1 MLIEFRFKNYR
12 SFRDEAVLSMAATG
26 LGSFKKSLI
35 PWSSTTKLL
44 PAIAIYGK
52 NGGGKSNVIR
62 AFWLAVQFIRNAQRT
77 QHESS
82 TIPVNPFAL
91 NDYSKDEPTSFDFE
105 YTINGIKYW
114 YGFSATR
121 EKIIAEYLYHAP
133 KKQRALIFNRTGQ
146 AFSFTEDPSKRKMI
160 GEMVAENQLFF
171 SVACTMN
178 DAPCIAAMRWFRDQ
192 IFFSR
197 DYSDIPKQLLEYSED
212 KNMLKAIS
220 DYAKAADLGIQDMQF
235 EFDSKELRDD
245 TALPSN
251 LPVGIKAA
259 LVQFMHALSENSV
272 AGEARLKM
280 GAVSAKASHQG
291 KKRDGQ
297 TASYLLELSDESDGT
312 RKLMALAPA
321 IESALQTGGILL
333 VDELEREL
341 HPMLMNYIIA
351 KFQSSTSN
359 PHGAQ
364 IVFTTH
370 NTELMNLELLRKDQL
385 YFADKRDKDGASE
398 LYSISEFSTRTT
410 ENIRKGYLVGKY
422 GATPDIE
429 IEEVE

>member
-1 MLIEFRFKNYR
+1 
-12 SFRDEAVLSMAATG
+12 
-26 LGSFKKSLI
+26 
-35 PWSSTTKLL
+35 
-44 PAIAIYGK
+44 
-52 NGGGKSNVIR
+52 
-62 AFWLAVQFIRNAQRT
+62 
-77 QHESS
+77 
-82 TIPVNPFAL
+82 
-91 NDYSKDEPTSFDFE
+91 
-105 YTINGIKYW
+105 
-114 YGFSATR
+114 
-121 EKIIAEYLYHAP
+121 
-133 KKQRALIFNRTGQ
+133 
-146 AFSFTEDPSKRKMI
+146 MI

-220 DYAKAADLGIQDMQF
+220 DYAKAADFGIQDMQF
-235 EFDSKELRDD
+235 EFDSKELKDD

-251 LPVGIKAA
+251 LPIGIKAA
-259 LVQFMHALSENSV
+259 LVQFMHALSENSA

-291 KKRDGQ
+291 ENRDGQ

-359 PHGAQ
+359 PNGAQ

-385 YFADKRDKDGASE
+385 YFADKRDKDGTSE

>member
-1 MLIEFRFKNYR
+1 
-12 SFRDEAVLSMAATG
+12 
-26 LGSFKKSLI
+26 
-35 PWSSTTKLL
+35 
-44 PAIAIYGK
+44 
-52 NGGGKSNVIR
+52 
-62 AFWLAVQFIRNAQRT
+62 
-77 QHESS
+77 
-82 TIPVNPFAL
+82 
-91 NDYSKDEPTSFDFE
+91 
-105 YTINGIKYW
+105 
-114 YGFSATR
+114 
-121 EKIIAEYLYHAP
+121 
-133 KKQRALIFNRTGQ
+133 
-146 AFSFTEDPSKRKMI
+146 
-160 GEMVAENQLFF
+160 
-171 SVACTMN
+171 
-178 DAPCIAAMRWFRDQ
+178 
-192 IFFSR
+192 
-197 DYSDIPKQLLEYSED
+197 
-212 KNMLKAIS
+212 MLKAIS

-235 EFDSKELRDD
+235 EFDSKELKDD

-251 LPVGIKAA
+251 LPIGIKAA
-259 LVQFMHALSENSV
+259 LVQFMHALSENSA

-291 KKRDGQ
+291 ENRDGQ

-321 IESALQTGGILL
+321 VESALQTGGILF

-359 PHGAQ
+359 PNGAQ

-385 YFADKRDKDGASE
+385 YFADKRDKDGTSE